1 MSFTSVFPSL
11 PIFRLNS
18 HFLNNSPDN
27 FRRIRR
33 CLPPG
38 WRLTL
43 LSVMVALTLVSCTP
57 NLGGDNVGWT
67 PVTVAFSDT
76 PGDPTMIYT
85 AAQLDSDLGELG
97 QKTGLDLGDDERQVK
112 LAALEDFGSGTPRVV
127 WTFPPLG
134 SGDGLQGMFGPPA
147 VSQELGL
154 IFVGAVDGTLYA
166 LNLET
171 GDEGGG
177 WKRIIRNDATQDPQP
192 IIGAPVLAE
201 IFSGDAGPSP
211 ILLVVSEDGHLYAF
225 NAATGTELSWS
236 PFRTEDRI
244 WSTPRVQNGIAYF
257 GSQDHY
263 VYAVDL
269 RDGRELWRYQTG
281 GAVVGNPLLF
291 RGDVVIGSFDKKL
304 YALDADDGELEWFFE
319 SGNWFWAGAVTD
331 GENIFAPSMDGFVY
345 ALDTS
350 APPVGEAKQYLW
362 RHNMESPVVS
372 TPALVP
378 LGLVVAAADGRVRV
392 LSTSPS
398 NLANGDVITSWE
410 ADEDESIK
418 APLVSGAPGSQSLGE
433 AGTGLNVLQRHFVFM
448 GSDNGIVRRVT
459 VSEGQDIGTIWCFEG
474 SLQRQCN

>member
-11 PIFRLNS
+11 PIFRLNPR
-18 HFLNNSPDN
+18 FLNSPADN

-33 CLPPG
+33 RLAPG
-38 WRLTL
+38 WRLSL
-43 LSVMVALTLVSCTP
+43 LSAMVALTLVSCTP

-67 PVTVAFSDT
+67 PVTVAFSET
-76 PGDPTMIYT
+76 PGDPTLIYT
-85 AAQLDSDLGELG
+85 AAQMDSDLGELG

-134 SGDGLQGMFGPPA
+134 SGDGLQGVFGPPA

-154 IFVGAVDGTLYA
+154 IFLGAVDGTLYA

-171 GDEGGG
+171 GEEGGG
-177 WKRIIRNDATQDPQP
+177 WKRAIRNDATQDPQP

-201 IFSGDAGPSP
+201 VFGGDAGQTA

-225 NAATGTELSWS
+225 NAATGNELAWS
-236 PFRTEDRI
+236 PFRTGDRI

-269 RDGRELWRYQTG
+269 RDGKELWKYETG

-291 RGDVVIGSFDKKL
+291 RGDVIIGSFDKKL

-345 ALDTS
+345 ALDTN
-350 APPVGEAKQYLW
+350 APSVGEAKQYLW
-362 RHNMESPVVS
+362 RHNMGSPVVS

-398 NLANGDVITSWE
+398 NLADGEVITSWE

-418 APLVSGAPGSQSLGE
+418 APLVSGAPGSQGLDE

-448 GSDNGIVRRVT
+448 GSDNGVVRRVT